1 MSRRVRVLILA
12 FAGILALGLFAWTER
27 TNDLS
32 RAEAVQ
38 ARGALRERYRNPA
51 SRPSPQALAAE
62 LWAPTATGPVVWA
75 PKGLRVHV
83 ASFSYRDGVF
93 RCALRRRLASIGQPL
108 SLPERAAIAH
118 LTLVV
123 RLPPP
128 GWMLWIAPFRRPL
141 RCGWRGGC
149 LFVAPMRADKAR
161 SSARVA
167 VWDRRWARRAR
178 RRSPA
183 LRLW

>member
-12 FAGILALGLFAWTER
+12 FAGILAVGLFAWTER

-75 PKGLRVHV
+75 PKGLRVFFIGSEGGE
-83 ASFSYRDGVF
+83 ATIG
-93 RCALRRRLASIGQPL
+93 LTGEQLAWDWCF
-108 SLPERAAIAH
+108 A
-118 LTLVV
+118 V
-123 RLPPP
+123 RYN
-128 GWMLWIAPFRRPL
+128 
-141 RCGWRGGC
+141 
-149 LFVAPMRADKAR
+149 AD
-161 SSARVA
+161 
-167 VWDRRWARRAR
+167 
-178 RRSPA
+178 SPA
-183 LRLW
+183 SVNLFHCPNGPPSHI